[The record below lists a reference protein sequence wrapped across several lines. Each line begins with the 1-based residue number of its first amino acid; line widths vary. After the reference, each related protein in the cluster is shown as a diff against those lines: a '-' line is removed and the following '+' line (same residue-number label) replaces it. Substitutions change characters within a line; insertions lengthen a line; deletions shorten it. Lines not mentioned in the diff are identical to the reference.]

1 MRWLLTV
8 TGPDRPGL
16 IAAVSKVLAEEGS
29 DIEDVS
35 MTRLS
40 GNFAMIFLAR
50 GGDEARARERLEGI
64 ARNLGLAIHFQPSA
78 PAVADAPSNLFV
90 SVIGPNRIGIVATI
104 SGVMAAHGANI
115 QEMTTQLLEKT
126 EEPVYFIRIEARV
139 DNNTEALEADLREA
153 ARKVGVE
160 IRLEPLEDAE
170 L

>member
-1 MRWLLTV
+1 M
-8 TGPDRPGL
+8 
-16 IAAVSKVLAEEGS
+16 
-29 DIEDVS
+29 
-35 MTRLS
+35 
-40 GNFAMIFLAR
+40 
-50 GGDEARARERLEGI
+50 
-64 ARNLGLAIHFQPSA
+64 
-78 PAVADAPSNLFV
+78 